1 MTTTSH
7 DHDDDRAYRY
17 VAGVMSDDERDAFEE
32 HLLTCAACRA
42 VVRAGAVVRVALA
55 TDAPRQA
62 TASASGLA
70 SIARRPTRPAAFAA
84 LAAAVVVV
92 AVLGREAARPSP
104 LASIAAPHWEP
115 GEARAEGAATRDV
128 DRGMAAYA
136 ARDWI
141 AAAHLLGDAARADR
155 SPGVAFYHG
164 AALLLAG
171 NARAAAPELLRAQL
185 PAGNPFSADASLLA
199 AKALV
204 ALNLPDS
211 ALAVLARAPAA
222 GSAALRAFADSIRA
236 R

>member
-7 DHDDDRAYRY
+7 DHDDDRAHRY

-32 HLLTCAACRA
+32 HLLGCAACRA
-42 VVRAGAVVRVALA
+42 AVRSGAAVRVALA
-55 TDAPRQA
+55 TDGPPLA
-62 TASASGLA
+62 ASAASGGA
-70 SIARRPTRPAAFAA
+70 SVTRRATRPAALAA

-92 AVLGREAARPSP
+92 AVLAREAARPSP
-104 LASIAAPHWEP
+104 LASITAPPWAP
-115 GEARAEGAATRDV
+115 AGARAEAAATRDV
-128 DRGMAAYA
+128 DRGMEAYA
-136 ARDWI
+136 ARDW
-141 AAAHLLGDAARADR
+141 AAAARLLGEAARTDS
-155 SPGVAFYHG
+155 SPGVRFYHG

-185 PAGNPFSADASLLA
+185 PAGNPFSADASRLA

-204 ALNLPDS
+204 ALHLPDS

-222 GSAALRAFADSIRA
+222 GDAALRAFADSIRA